1 VCSAFDVPLRGI
13 AVGPFLNE
21 VVIDL
26 VP

>member
-1 VCSAFDVPLRGI
+1 VCSAFDVPLRGV